1 MEWFVH
7 PAFYRSTTLGKWC
20 KKQRVDFQATFQAN
34 KFHLSQDHIDKL
46 ATIGFQFCLYDKKPK
61 KNLKWNDRYNDLV
74 DYKNEH
80 GHANPPKRT
89 QRTLFQNKMNKVS
102 KNGLIY
108 QHQIDKLVAIGFLF
122 KLRLGK
128 RTLQRAN
135 LPAIPDLPAWT
146 FQPYRKCLLCRTC
159 KLCHPWLSC
168 QTAYLPYL
176 MLLPSN
182 KKRELGRAWAWCLV
196 EYHHRNQCGQ
206 RKRLLSNISARSK
219 LIW

>member
-1 MEWFVH
+1 
-7 PAFYRSTTLGKWC
+7 
-20 KKQRVDFQATFQAN
+20 
-34 KFHLSQDHIDKL
+34 
-46 ATIGFQFCLYDKKPK
+46 
-61 KNLKWNDRYNDLV
+61 LKWNDRYNDLV

-135 LPAIPDLPAWT
+135 LPAIPDLPA
-146 FQPYRKCLLCRTC
+146 
-159 KLCHPWLSC
+159 
-168 QTAYLPYL
+168 
-176 MLLPSN
+176 
-182 KKRELGRAWAWCLV
+182 
-196 EYHHRNQCGQ
+196 
-206 RKRLLSNISARSK
+206 
-219 LIW
+219 